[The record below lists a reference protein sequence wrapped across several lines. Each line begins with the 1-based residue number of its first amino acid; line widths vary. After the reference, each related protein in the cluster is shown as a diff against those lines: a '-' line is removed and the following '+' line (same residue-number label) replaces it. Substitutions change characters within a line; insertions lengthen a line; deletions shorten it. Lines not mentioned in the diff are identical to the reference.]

1 MTSLFKPFTL
11 IALFF
16 TLAACAGGG
25 TGQGSFSNVANKG
38 SKNTNP
44 VYDYNDDTNPVYDFS
59 DADAH
64 GETGGG
70 GQGFSPS
77 SITTTR
83 ALQ

>member
-38 SKNTNP
+38 SNN
-44 VYDYNDDTNPVYDFS
+44 TNPVYDFS